1 MSDMKEGFP
10 GWLQRIK
17 GHVREANPEYLEAVH
32 GYFLLLQT
40 DSVHLLTRC
49 LATNKTLGPSWQGVK
64 SPKEGRLFCFNR
76 KSREIIR
83 LSFKF
88 QLSNAHVHSEYSSPE
103 VNLSKAYMADVEKW
117 FRDAGVVVPFLSND
131 GFDYGNFAPGTGLG
145 AVDIYGHDSYPVGF
159 DCAQPYTWFGL
170 SYQYFPG
177 IDVPAAQDGP
187 FGPVN
192 SNPNFYA
199 VHEIESPTTPYTIT
213 EVRLSL
219 CHLSIDAKSRSS
231 KADPLIHGPALDS
244 RNVPS

>member
-1 MSDMKEGFP
+1 
-10 GWLQRIK
+10 
-17 GHVREANPEYLEAVH
+17 
-32 GYFLLLQT
+32 
-40 DSVHLLTRC
+40 
-49 LATNKTLGPSWQGVK
+49 
-64 SPKEGRLFCFNR
+64 
-76 KSREIIR
+76 
-83 LSFKF
+83 
-88 QLSNAHVHSEYSSPE
+88 
-103 VNLSKAYMADVEKW
+103 MADVEKW

-199 VHEIESPTTPYTIT
+199 VHEIESPNTPYTIT
-213 EVRLSL
+213 EVYASL
-219 CHLSIDAKSRSS
+219 FWVSTIANFCSF
-231 KADPLIHGPALDS
+231 KAVLLIRGPGLDS
-244 RNVPS
+244 LNVPS